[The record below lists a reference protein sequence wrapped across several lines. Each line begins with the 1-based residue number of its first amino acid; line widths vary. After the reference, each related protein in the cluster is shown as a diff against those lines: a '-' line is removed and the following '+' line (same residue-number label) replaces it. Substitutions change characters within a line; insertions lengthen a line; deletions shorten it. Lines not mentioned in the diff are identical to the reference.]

1 MKDKVLSLYDWFLI
15 LGVVISS
22 TIYTVFSVRSG
33 SETLQGALLGSAA
46 GIAGVFCVVLVAKG
60 SIWNYLFGLVNVSL
74 YAWISYKASLYGD
87 ACLNAFYY
95 FPMQFI
101 GWWQWRRR
109 AQISPLASLGREDR
123 AEASVG
129 RAEQGDAV
137 ETPVRDER
145 GRNTVRA
152 RRMDWT
158 WRIVLALGCAAAVVA
173 CGFALRHFGDPQPFK
188 DSATTVLSIVAQA
201 LMALAFM
208 EQWALWIIT
217 NVLSVIMWSILA
229 FRGEPHSGLM
239 VIMWSFYL
247 LNSINGLRVWLKL
260 SDK

>member
-109 AQISPLASLGREDR
+109 AEISPLASLGREDR

-129 RAEQGDAV
+129 QDEQGDAV